1 MQHILEHN
9 LTSRSFI
16 SDVLLVFGGYGLIH
30 VLMQDLGTKT
40 GIYQRNLVQTEPIR
54 FLICYSSV
62 YALFRNYTIAFYG
75 TIIYYIL
82 KYVYSRG
89 ITADRCTPDLEFT
102 QIDDKGLIIPE
113 DTGIPTD
120 RSHQCSITKKKLQ
133 KLKHD

>member
-9 LTSRSFI
+9 LTSKSFI

-30 VLMQDLGTKT
+30 VLCQDFGLRT

-54 FLICYSSV
+54 FILCFSAV

-89 ITADRCTPDLEFT
+89 ITADRCTPDLEFI
-102 QIDDKGLIIPE
+102 QIDDKGIIIPE

-120 RSHQCSITKKKLQ
+120 RSQQCSITKKKSK